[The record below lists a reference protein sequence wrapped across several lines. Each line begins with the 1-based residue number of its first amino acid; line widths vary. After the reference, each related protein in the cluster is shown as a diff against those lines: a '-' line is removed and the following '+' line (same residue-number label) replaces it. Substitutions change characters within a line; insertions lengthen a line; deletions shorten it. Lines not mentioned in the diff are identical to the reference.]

1 MIYLHVPFCRSFCTY
16 CDFYSELCKDG
27 GGLARYAEGVG
38 EEVSSRSGEIFRNV
52 SAPDAV
58 NTFYIGGGTPSVL
71 PLAILERLVRLV
83 GDAVSGQEPPS
94 GDGSASGG
102 RPVSGTRF
110 EEFTIEVNP
119 EDIVEKGLDY
129 AKGLLGLG
137 VNRVSMGVQ
146 SFDDGILRWMNRRH
160 DSSRAVEAFRILR
173 TAGVGNI
180 SLDLIF
186 GLGQLSDRM
195 WEETLDKAL
204 ELRPEHISAYQLSI
218 EEGSALGEL
227 ARKGRYTEA
236 SEQQCRRQYDTLC
249 RRLSDAG
256 FHHYEVSNF
265 ALPGREARHNSA
277 YWRRVPYVGLGPGAH
292 SLSPDGVRSWN
303 SDSLS
308 GWTRSSETLGPEEI
322 RLERI
327 MLPLR
332 TSEGLPSMEL
342 RTLADPSIVDRLIEE
357 AALAESEGRI
367 HIPENRFFVSD
378 EIIRELV

>member
-27 GGLARYAEGVG
+27 GDLARYAEGVG

-102 RPVSGTRF
+102 RPVSGRRF

-160 DSSRAVEAFRILR
+160 DSARAVEAFRILR

-227 ARKGRYTEA
+227 ARKGRYSEA

-265 ALPGREARHNSA
+265 ALPGREARHNAA

>member
-27 GGLARYAEGVG
+27 GDLARYAEGVG

-102 RPVSGTRF
+102 RPVSGRRF

-119 EDIVEKGLDY
+119 EDIVEKGLGY

-160 DSSRAVEAFRILR
+160 DSARAVEAFRILR

-308 GWTRSSETLGPEEI
+308 GWTRSSETLDQEAV

-342 RTLADPSIVDRLIEE
+342 RTLSDPSIVDRLIEE

>member
-27 GGLARYAEGVG
+27 GDLARYAEGIG

-71 PLAILERLVRLV
+71 PLDILERLVRLV
-83 GDAVSGQEPPS
+83 GDAVSGPEPPS

-102 RPVSGTRF
+102 RPVSGRRF

-129 AKGLLGLG
+129 VKGLLGLG

-227 ARKGRYTEA
+227 ARKGRYTVA

-265 ALPGREARHNSA
+265 ALPGCEARHNSA

-308 GWTRSSETLGPEEI
+308 GWTRSSETLDQEAV

-342 RTLADPSIVDRLIEE
+342 RTLSDPSIVDRLIEE

>member
-1 MIYLHVPFCRSFCTY
+1 M
-16 CDFYSELCKDG
+16 
-27 GGLARYAEGVG
+27 
-38 EEVSSRSGEIFRNV
+38 
-52 SAPDAV
+52 
-58 NTFYIGGGTPSVL
+58 L
-71 PLAILERLVRLV
+71 PLDILERLVRLV
-83 GDAVSGQEPPS
+83 GDAVYGPEPPS

-102 RPVSGTRF
+102 RPVSGRRF

-119 EDIVEKGLDY
+119 EDIVEKGLGY

-160 DSSRAVEAFRILR
+160 DSARAVEAFRILR

-303 SDSLS
+303 SDSLG

-342 RTLADPSIVDRLIEE
+342 RTLADPSIVDRLLEE

>member
-27 GGLARYAEGVG
+27 GDLARYAEGVG

-102 RPVSGTRF
+102 RPVSGRRF

-160 DSSRAVEAFRILR
+160 DSARAVEAFRILR

-227 ARKGRYTEA
+227 ARKGRYSEA

-249 RRLSDAG
+249 RHLSDAG

-265 ALPGREARHNSA
+265 ALPGREARHNAA

-303 SDSLS
+303 SDSLG

>member
-27 GGLARYAEGVG
+27 GDLARYAEGVG

-102 RPVSGTRF
+102 RPVSGRRF

-160 DSSRAVEAFRILR
+160 DSARAVEAFRILR

-227 ARKGRYTEA
+227 ARKGRYSEA

-303 SDSLS
+303 SDSLG
-308 GWTRSSETLGPEEI
+308 GWTRTSETLDQEAV

>member
-27 GGLARYAEGVG
+27 GDLARYAEGVG

-129 AKGLLGLG
+129 VKGLLGLG

-160 DSSRAVEAFRILR
+160 DSARAVEAFRILR

-227 ARKGRYTEA
+227 VRKGRYSEA

-249 RRLSDAG
+249 RRLAGAG
-256 FHHYEVSNF
+256 FRHYEISNF
-265 ALPGREARHNSA
+265 ALPGCEARHNSA

>member
-27 GGLARYAEGVG
+27 GDLARYAEGVG

-71 PLAILERLVRLV
+71 PLDILERLVRLV
-83 GDAVSGQEPPS
+83 GDAVYGPEPPS

-102 RPVSGTRF
+102 RPVSGRRF

-129 AKGLLGLG
+129 VKGLLGLG

-160 DSSRAVEAFRILR
+160 DSARAVEAFRILR

-227 ARKGRYTEA
+227 ARKGRYSEA

-265 ALPGREARHNSA
+265 ALPGCEARHNSA

-303 SDSLS
+303 SDSLG
-308 GWTRSSETLGPEEI
+308 GWTRTSETLDQEAV

>member
-27 GGLARYAEGVG
+27 GDLARYAEGVG

-71 PLAILERLVRLV
+71 PLDILERLVRLV
-83 GDAVSGQEPPS
+83 GDAVSGPEPPS

-102 RPVSGTRF
+102 RPVSGRRF

-119 EDIVEKGLDY
+119 EDIVEKGLGY

-160 DSSRAVEAFRILR
+160 DSARAVEAFRILR

-308 GWTRSSETLGPEEI
+308 GWTRSSETLDQEAV

-342 RTLADPSIVDRLIEE
+342 RTLSDPSIVDRLIEE

>member
-27 GGLARYAEGVG
+27 GDLARYAEGIG

-129 AKGLLGLG
+129 VKGLLGLG

-160 DSSRAVEAFRILR
+160 DSARAVEAFRILR

-227 ARKGRYTEA
+227 ARKGRYSEA

>member
-27 GGLARYAEGVG
+27 GDLARYAEGIG

-102 RPVSGTRF
+102 RPVSGRRF

-160 DSSRAVEAFRILR
+160 DSARAVEAFRILR

-265 ALPGREARHNSA
+265 ALPGREARHNAA

-303 SDSLS
+303 SDSLG

>member
-16 CDFYSELCKDG
+16 CDFYSELCQDG
-27 GGLARYAEGVG
+27 GDLARYAEGIG

-71 PLAILERLVRLV
+71 PLDILERLVRLV

-102 RPVSGTRF
+102 RPVAGRRF

-160 DSSRAVEAFRILR
+160 DSARAVEAFRILR

-265 ALPGREARHNSA
+265 ALPGCEARHNSA

-308 GWTRSSETLGPEEI
+308 GWTRSSETLDQEAV

-342 RTLADPSIVDRLIEE
+342 RTLSDPSIVDRLIEE

>member
-27 GGLARYAEGVG
+27 GDLARYAEGLG

-71 PLAILERLVRLV
+71 PLDILERLVRLV
-83 GDAVSGQEPPS
+83 GDAVYGPEPTS
-94 GDGSASGG
+94 GDWSASGG
-102 RPVSGTRF
+102 RPVSGRGF

-129 AKGLLGLG
+129 VKGLLGLG

-160 DSSRAVEAFRILR
+160 DSARAVEAFRILR

-303 SDSLS
+303 SDSLG
-308 GWTRSSETLGPEEI
+308 GWTRSSETLDQEAV

>member
-16 CDFYSELCKDG
+16 CDFYSELCKAG
-27 GGLARYAEGVG
+27 GDLARYAEGIG

-71 PLAILERLVRLV
+71 PLDILERLVRLV

-160 DSSRAVEAFRILR
+160 DSARAVEAFRILR

-227 ARKGRYTEA
+227 ARKGRYSEA

-265 ALPGREARHNSA
+265 ALPGREARHNAA

>member
-27 GGLARYAEGVG
+27 GDLARYAEGVG

-102 RPVSGTRF
+102 RPVSGRRF

-129 AKGLLGLG
+129 VKGLLGLG

-265 ALPGREARHNSA
+265 ALPGREARHNAA

-308 GWTRSSETLGPEEI
+308 GWTRSSETLDQEAV

-342 RTLADPSIVDRLIEE
+342 RTLADPSIVDRLLEE

>member
-1 MIYLHVPFCRSFCTY
+1 M
-16 CDFYSELCKDG
+16 
-27 GGLARYAEGVG
+27 
-38 EEVSSRSGEIFRNV
+38 
-52 SAPDAV
+52 
-58 NTFYIGGGTPSVL
+58 L
-71 PLAILERLVRLV
+71 PLDILERLVRLV

-102 RPVSGTRF
+102 RPVSGRRF

-129 AKGLLGLG
+129 VKGLLGLG

-160 DSSRAVEAFRILR
+160 DSARAVEAFRILR

-227 ARKGRYTEA
+227 ARKGRYSEA

>member
-27 GGLARYAEGVG
+27 GDLARYAEGIG

-83 GDAVSGQEPPS
+83 GDAVYGPEPPS

-102 RPVSGTRF
+102 RPVSGRRF

-160 DSSRAVEAFRILR
+160 DSARAVEAFGILR

-227 ARKGRYTEA
+227 ARKGRYSEA

-303 SDSLS
+303 SDSLG
-308 GWTRSSETLGPEEI
+308 GWTRSSETLDQEAV

>member
-27 GGLARYAEGVG
+27 GDLARYAEGIG

-102 RPVSGTRF
+102 RPVSGRRF

-137 VNRVSMGVQ
+137 INRVSMGVQ

-160 DSSRAVEAFRILR
+160 DSARAVEAFRILR

-265 ALPGREARHNSA
+265 ALPGCEARHNSA

-303 SDSLS
+303 SDSLG
-308 GWTRSSETLGPEEI
+308 GWTRTSETLDQEAV

-342 RTLADPSIVDRLIEE
+342 RTLADPSIVDRLLEE

>member
-27 GGLARYAEGVG
+27 GDLARYAEGIG

-71 PLAILERLVRLV
+71 PLDILERLVRLV
-83 GDAVSGQEPPS
+83 GDAVYGPEPPS

-102 RPVSGTRF
+102 RPVSGRRF

-129 AKGLLGLG
+129 VKGLLGLG

-160 DSSRAVEAFRILR
+160 DSARAVEAFRILR

-227 ARKGRYTEA
+227 ARKGRYSEA

-265 ALPGREARHNSA
+265 ALPGREARHNAA

-303 SDSLS
+303 SDSLG
-308 GWTRSSETLGPEEI
+308 GWTRTSETLDQEAV

-342 RTLADPSIVDRLIEE
+342 RTLADPSIVDRLLEE

>member
-27 GGLARYAEGVG
+27 GDLARYAEGIG

-71 PLAILERLVRLV
+71 PLDILERLVRLV
-83 GDAVSGQEPPS
+83 GDAVYGPEPPS
-94 GDGSASGG
+94 GDWSASGG
-102 RPVSGTRF
+102 RPVSGRRF

-160 DSSRAVEAFRILR
+160 DSARAVEAFRILR

-227 ARKGRYTEA
+227 ARKGRYSEA

-265 ALPGREARHNSA
+265 ALPGREARHNAA

-303 SDSLS
+303 SDSLG
-308 GWTRSSETLGPEEI
+308 GWTRTSETLDQEAV

-342 RTLADPSIVDRLIEE
+342 RTLADPSIVDRLLEE

>member
-27 GGLARYAEGVG
+27 GDLARYAEGIG

-129 AKGLLGLG
+129 VKGLLGLG

-160 DSSRAVEAFRILR
+160 DSARAVEAFRILR

-195 WEETLDKAL
+195 WEKTLDKAL

-227 ARKGRYTEA
+227 ARKGRYSEA

-265 ALPGREARHNSA
+265 ALPGREARHNAA

>member
-1 MIYLHVPFCRSFCTY
+1 M
-16 CDFYSELCKDG
+16 
-27 GGLARYAEGVG
+27 
-38 EEVSSRSGEIFRNV
+38 
-52 SAPDAV
+52 
-58 NTFYIGGGTPSVL
+58 L
-71 PLAILERLVRLV
+71 PLDILERLVRLV

-102 RPVSGTRF
+102 RPVAGRRF

-129 AKGLLGLG
+129 VKGLLGLG

-160 DSSRAVEAFRILR
+160 DSARAVEAFRILR

-303 SDSLS
+303 SDSLG

-357 AALAESEGRI
+357 AALAESEDRI